1 MLDNA
6 TLILAVKKRPCLWD
20 TSHKYYTDQAVKRR
34 AWEDIAKS
42 FFEDWDEI
50 PPSDQQAAVEEVQR
64 KWKSIRDYYT
74 REKRREADGLCSIP
88 SNRLKRNPYFELMTF
103 FQPSR
108 RSTKS
113 LVKYQHEPTEE
124 YVTEELSE
132 DFTEGFSNQSQEATQ
147 LQGYSLQEVP
157 TKKRRA
163 ISYTESTDEVE
174 AYYQETTADVDANKS
189 FLLSFVPEMQRM
201 TERQNFEFRM
211 AIMNALNKI
220 VYQIPADSG
229 NS

>member
-1 MLDNA
+1 MLDHA
-6 TLILAVKKRPCLWD
+6 RLILEVKKRPCLWE
-20 TSHKYYTDQAVKRR
+20 TTHKYYTDKVVKMR
-34 AWEDIAKS
+34 AWEDIART

-50 PPSDQQAAVEEVQR
+50 PPSDQQQAVEEVQR

-74 REKRREADGLCSIP
+74 REKRREAEGLCSIP

-113 LVKYQHEPTEE
+113 LINFKPDTSEE

-132 DFTEGFSNQSQEATQ
+132 DFAEGFSNQSQEATQ

-157 TKKRRA
+157 TKRHRGNE
-163 ISYTESTDEVE
+163 YQQTTDVVE
-174 AYYQETTADVDANKS
+174 AYYQDPTAEVDANKS
-189 FLLSFVPEMQRM
+189 FLLSLVPEMQRM

-220 VYQIPADSG
+220 VYQIPMDAG